1 MGSRMDKYNNDNS
14 IPKRSD
20 KNKELYRQIYNAYDE
35 FENLVVP
42 SNVKE
47 IDLSSLKKE
56 VTSRDE
62 YKKIKDYTDI
72 TNNKVIRKERVIE
85 KQKKENEIYDINEL
99 LNKAVKDKKQDN
111 IVENTMS
118 SDSYL
123 KKLRL
128 DDTRTNLDM
137 VKEMYEDI
145 KKETED
151 ESEDLLRTANLSLD
165 ILSDLRGEND
175 DTMIQAP
182 IKDEF
187 LSDDDKKFY
196 SKELKFSK
204 KDFEDKK
211 IEDNIEFEFNTDK
224 INNNKNNIT
233 NNLENNVINAKEDE
247 EDFYDDDFNDGNGK
261 FFFKVLLL
269 IFGLA
274 LVVVVAIYLL
284 NYFNRI

>member
-1 MGSRMDKYNNDNS
+1 MGSRMDKYNNSSD

-47 IDLSSLKKE
+47 IDVSSLNIE
-56 VTSRDE
+56 ITSRDD
-62 YKKIKDYTDI
+62 YKKVKEYTDI

-99 LNKAVKDKKQDN
+99 LNKAVKDKKQDD
-111 IVENTMS
+111 IKEDTIT
-118 SDSYL
+118 SDAYL
-123 KKLRL
+123 KRLKL
-128 DDTRTNLDM
+128 DDTRTNLDV

-151 ESEDLLRTANLSLD
+151 ESEELLKTANLSLD
-165 ILSDLRGEND
+165 ILSDLRGDND

-187 LSDDDKKFY
+187 MPDSDRKFY
-196 SKELKFSK
+196 SSEFKFSK
-204 KDFEDKK
+204 KDFDDKK
-211 IEDNIEFEFNTDK
+211 IEDNTWPTPSIGILFWR
-224 INNNKNNIT
+224 
-233 NNLENNVINAKEDE
+233 A
-247 EDFYDDDFNDGNGK
+247 
-261 FFFKVLLL
+261 
-269 IFGLA
+269 
-274 LVVVVAIYLL
+274 
-284 NYFNRI
+284 